1 MKKNTSK
8 ILLALLV
15 VMTLLVGMTT
25 LSISA
30 ADDTAA
36 PEEGYVT
43 IYFENN
49 WLWTEVCCHYWG
61 SAIAPETEWPG
72 APMTVAGTQDG
83 HDVYSLSVPSD
94 ITGLIFSGIKDD
106 GSGTRDQSPD
116 VVEGI
121 VDGACWKMDWAD
133 GNLVVSIDYVPG
145 SNSGSDSGSGSG
157 STETY
162 GSYTVAGTAS
172 LCGSEWDTADV
183 NNEMTLGENGL
194 YTKVYENV
202 VAGEHKFKVAAD
214 YTWDHAWPGSDFV
227 FTLEEDGCTVT
238 ITFDPSKKAV
248 SVSAVNASGE
258 TIDLG
263 TSGGS
268 NQGTPGD
275 YGTYTVAGVAGLCGS
290 EWNVGDTYNDMKLNP
305 ETGLYEKT
313 FTGVPAG
320 DYECKVAADHA
331 WDQSWGTAD
340 NGEFGNY
347 SFSIF
352 EEQNVTITFNAETG
366 EVGHVLSAST
376 GPDENRPTPDTPSAD
391 FENCG
396 KITIYLGDSAN
407 WGTVKVHAWVE
418 NASGDIPYTT
428 WPGLDMNW
436 DADKLLYYIELP
448 EICDSVVFNDGNG
461 TQTADLVIPKDG
473 ALFDNQTNEWT
484 DINNYVPPIPPEDT
498 TEDITV
504 YVKDDAG
511 WGDVYIYYWNA
522 AGLDACDFPGVPM
535 ELGDDGYYYATIPA
549 GFCSV
554 IFSNGGSWEDGSL
567 LQTPDLRIPTDGKV
581 YLSNGN
587 SCLYNDGAA
596 DDNNAWFTKGGN
608 SGNQPDTDNP
618 GTDEPGTDA
627 PGTDEPGTDAPAPK
641 MTFLQKMA
649 KTLLLF
655 LRSIEDFFKG
665 IFKK

>member
-1 MKKNTSK
+1 MKNNTSK

-15 VMTLLVGMTT
+15 VMTLLVSMAT

-30 ADDTAA
+30 ADDTASDD
-36 PEEGYVT
+36 GYVT

-61 SAIAPETEWPG
+61 SAVASDTEWPG
-72 APMTVAGTQDG
+72 APMTQVGTQDG
-83 HDVYSLSVPSD
+83 HEVYSLSVPADVS
-94 ITGLIFSGIKDD
+94 GLIFSGIKDD
-106 GSGTRDQSPD
+106 GSGARDQSPD
-116 VVEGI
+116 VIDGI
-121 VDGACWKMDWAD
+121 TDGAAWKMDWAD

-145 SNSGSDSGSGSG
+145 SDSGSGSGSG

-162 GSYTVAGTAS
+162 GSYTIAGTAS
-172 LCGSEWDTADV
+172 LCGSEWDTADIS
-183 NNEMTLGENGL
+183 NDMTLGDNGI

-202 VAGEHKFKVAAD
+202 ASGEHKFKVAAD
-214 YTWDHAWPGSDFV
+214 HTWDNAWPGSDFA

-238 ITFDPSKKAV
+238 ITFDPSTKTV
-248 SVSAVNASGE
+248 SVSAVNAKGE

-263 TSGGS
+263 TSGGG
-268 NQGTPGD
+268 NQGTPGE
-275 YGTYTVAGVAGLCGS
+275 YGSYTVAGVAALCGS

-313 FTGVPAG
+313 FKGIPAG

-331 WDQSWGTAD
+331 WDQAWGTPD

-347 SFSIF
+347 SFTLF
-352 EEQNVTITFNAETG
+352 EEQNVTITFNPATG
-366 EVGHVLSAST
+366 EVNHVLSEST
-376 GPDENRPTPDTPSAD
+376 GPDEDRPVPDTPAVD

-396 KITIYLGDSAN
+396 KITIYVGDSAN
-407 WGTVKVHAWVE
+407 WGSVKVHAWVE
-418 NASGDIPYTT
+418 NSSGDIPYTT
-428 WPGLDMNW
+428 WPGLDMSW

-448 EICDSVVFNDGNG
+448 AVCDSVVFNNGSG

-498 TEDITV
+498 TEEVTV

-511 WGDVYIYYWNA
+511 WGDVYIYYWNT
-522 AGLDACDFPGVPM
+522 AGIDASTFPGVSM
-535 ELGDDGYYYATIPA
+535 DLGEDGYYYATIPA
-549 GFCSV
+549 GYCGV

-567 LQTPDLRIPTDGKV
+567 LQTPDLLIPSDDKV

-596 DDNNAWFTKGGN
+596 DDNNAWSVKGD
-608 SGNQPDTDNP
+608 QPGTENP
-618 GTDEPGTDA
+618 GTDGPSTDGPTTDEPGTN
-627 PGTDEPGTDAPAPK
+627 EPAP
-641 MTFLQKMA
+641 MSFLQKMA
-649 KTLLLF
+649 KALLLF
-655 LRSIEDFFKG
+655 LRSIEEFFNG